1 MEAFDLAP
9 LITKCEKENDRYLEF
24 IRKPTIS
31 VGLYMLPAGA
41 VDGQAP
47 HSEDEIYYVI
57 SGRGSI
63 FVDNENRDVQAGSVI
78 FVGAHAE
85 HRFHSIAEDMT
96 MLVAFA
102 PAEYTNA
109 PATETRE
116 D

>member
-1 MEAFDLAP
+1 MEAFDLAL
-9 LITKCEKENDRYLEF
+9 LIAKCEKEDDRYLEF

-31 VGLYMLPAGA
+31 VGLYMLPTGA

-57 SGRGSI
+57 RGRGSI

-78 FVGAHAE
+78 FVEAHVE
-85 HRFHSIAEDMT
+85 HRFHSIVEDMAI
-96 MLVAFA
+96 LVAFA

-109 PATETRE
+109 LSMEKGG

>member
-1 MEAFDLAP
+1 MEAFDLAS
-9 LITKCEKENDRYLEF
+9 LVAKYGKGNDRYLEF

-31 VGLYMLPAGA
+31 VGLYMLPTGA

-63 FVDNENRDVQAGSVI
+63 FVYNENRDVQAGSVI
-78 FVGAHAE
+78 FVGAHVE
-85 HRFHSIAEDMT
+85 HRFHSIVEDMT
-96 MLVAFA
+96 ILVAFA

-109 PATETRE
+109 PATEKRE
-116 D
+116 G